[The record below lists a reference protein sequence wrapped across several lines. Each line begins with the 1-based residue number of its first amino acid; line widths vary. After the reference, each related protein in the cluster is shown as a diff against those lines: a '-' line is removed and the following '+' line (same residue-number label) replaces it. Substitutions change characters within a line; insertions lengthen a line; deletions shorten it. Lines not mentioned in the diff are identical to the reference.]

1 MKRLVVLLV
10 LGAVGLGFGVV
21 ATGADASITRTV
33 TTDDYGYSETETCG
47 FELDWTIQGS
57 FKDTFYYNT
66 SGQLVK
72 LIESPF
78 GGPLTVTV
86 TNPKNGN
93 TATTQSDALVT
104 VATFNPDGSLATVSH
119 SGIDAHM
126 VMPGAGPILVQV
138 GTVAYDAQGN
148 ILRIGGPHQYISGDL
163 AGFCA
168 AMAG

>member
-1 MKRLVVLLV
+1 MKRLVVLLA
-10 LGAVGLGFGVV
+10 LAVVGFAVM
-21 ATGADASITRTV
+21 AAGADASITTTV
-33 TTDDYGYSETETCG
+33 TTVDYGYPDTTMCG
-47 FELDWTIQGS
+47 FELDWTVQGS

-72 LIESPF
+72 LIETPF

-86 TNPKNGN
+86 TNPANGK
-93 TATTQSDALVT
+93 TARTQSDALVT
-104 VATFNPDGSLATVSH
+104 VATFNPDGSLIAVSH

-126 VMPGAGPILVQV
+126 VMRGAGPILVQV
-138 GTVAYDAQGN
+138 GTVAYDTQGN
-148 ILRIGGPHQYISGDL
+148 ILRIGGPHQYISGDF